1 MNHGATGLAEK
12 LLHPVAR
19 SPVMLPGVEDDDV
32 WVPPI
37 FFSPEHNYWIPDQQ
51 EQKETQVKAEAINL
65 Y

>member
-37 FFSPEHNYWIPDQQ
+37 FFSRNTITEYQ
-51 EQKETQVKAEAINL
+51 INKNKRKHK
-65 Y
+65 